1 MASNSNLNGYT
12 IVMSQSASEASEKL
26 RERLVAIRDG
36 EQIVFGCC
44 VIGRTPQ
51 MKKMNDATGRSIKP
65 GAVNLYTTDGR
76 YLPVGNLWN
85 SRATSLSNGSR
96 VDPTTAI
103 AQEGLQGVP
112 EDVLT
117 ACKDINASS
126 NGTRLDNYLHNVG
139 LPDDMSFVD
148 ASLNNPEPIVATM
161 RRYPTGAV
169 GDAGLGLREWYLLIV
184 DGDATTRLR
193 DKAAAAAK
201 AADATKSAAA
211 ADIAKI
217 KSILGNFD
225 ALDSLNAAQA
235 AAWLAII

>member
-1 MASNSNLNGYT
+1 MATNSNLNGYT

-36 EQIVFGCC
+36 ELIVFGCC

-51 MKKMNDATGRSIKP
+51 MKKMSDATGRSIKP
-65 GAVNLYTTDGR
+65 GAVNLYTIDGR

-112 EDVLT
+112 EDVLA
-117 ACKDINASS
+117 ACREINASN

-169 GDAGLGLREWYLLIV
+169 GDAGLGLREWYLLVV

-193 DKAAAAAK
+193 SKVANAIKD
-201 AADATKSAAA
+201 ADTNKTAAA

-225 ALDSLNAAQA
+225 AFDSLNAAQA

>member
-139 LPDDMSFVD
+139 LPDTMSFVD

-169 GDAGLGLREWYLLIV
+169 GDTGLGLRDWYLLIV

-193 DKAAAAAK
+193 DKVAAAAK
-201 AADATKSAAA
+201 AADASKPAAA

-235 AAWLAII
+235 AAWLAIL